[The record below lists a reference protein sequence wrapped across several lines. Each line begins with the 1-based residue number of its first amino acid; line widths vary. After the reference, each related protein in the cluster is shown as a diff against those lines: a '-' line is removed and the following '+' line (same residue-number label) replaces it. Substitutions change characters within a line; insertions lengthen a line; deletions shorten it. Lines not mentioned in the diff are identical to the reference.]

1 MQKKRKV
8 VQANNSFRKS
18 LEIAPNNGITH
29 YYYGRFLY
37 ENQRYAQASR
47 HLKKA
52 SVWKS
57 ADPWMHYEL
66 GRALHRV
73 GDTVG
78 AMESYEKAWSTGQL
92 PAAANALGAVHF
104 LEGSLV
110 QAQKYFEY
118 TLTQESDN
126 IEALVNLSLLDIRKG
141 HTEKGLHSLT
151 ELEKRFPDSRTIR
164 QAIKSTLSRSHAP

>member
-1 MQKKRKV
+1 M
-8 VQANNSFRKS
+8 
-18 LEIAPNNGITH
+18 TH

-37 ENQRYAQASR
+37 ENERYAQASR

-57 ADPWMHYEL
+57 TDPWMHYEL
-66 GRALHRV
+66 GRALHHV

-78 AMESYEKAWSTGQL
+78 AMESYEKAWSIGQL

-118 TLTQESDN
+118 TLAQESDN

-141 HTEKGLHSLT
+141 HTQKGLHSLT
-151 ELEKRFPDSRTIR
+151 ELEKRFPDSKTIR
-164 QAIKSTLSRSHAP
+164 QAIRSTLSRSHTP